1 MTRSRTS
8 GCWPT
13 PRERL
18 LLEAALLDDEA
29 ARDAWERWRS
39 TDTLDD
45 LDAGAQRLLPLLYRR
60 LTALGV
66 DDPALSKLKGV
77 YRRSWYHNQRLF
89 HRVGAALAD
98 LHAAGIQ
105 TMVLKG
111 AALSALHYRDPG
123 ARPMEDADVLV
134 PVQRAAEAIAVLRES
149 GWSPQSRRPERL
161 IGVRHAEP
169 LADEEGLSIDLH
181 WTALSQPSGDE
192 ALWAASVPAHVGGT
206 ATWALAAADQLLHVC
221 LHGAAW
227 EGAARASPQAVSHVR
242 WVADAV
248 TVLRSEPDLDWD
260 RCLEQARARRL
271 TVALA
276 DMLGYLRDGFAPS
289 IPSALIEA
297 LEATPTSRLERRA
310 QRAAMRSPSLLRTLM
325 IERDR
330 YLRLREVGGGGPGG
344 GRVPKSFPAY
354 VRDHRDFER
363 YRDLAEHWLR
373 RLAGRR
379 AGPAVSRRAQ

>member
-1 MTRSRTS
+1 M
-8 GCWPT
+8 

-29 ARDAWERWRS
+29 ARGAWEQWRS
-39 TDTLDD
+39 TDNLDD

-60 LTALGV
+60 LVALEV
-66 DDPALSKLKGV
+66 NDPTLSKLKGV
-77 YRRSWYHNQRLF
+77 YRRSWYRNQRLF
-89 HRVGAALAD
+89 HRVGTALAD
-98 LHAAGIQ
+98 LHTAGIQ

-111 AALSALHYRDPG
+111 AALSILHYRDRG

-134 PVQRAAEAIAVLRES
+134 PIERAADAMAVLRDS
-149 GWSPQSRRPERL
+149 GWSPESLRPERL
-161 IGVRHAEP
+161 IGVRHAEA
-169 LADEEGLSIDLH
+169 LEDDEGLSIDLH

-192 ALWAASVPAHVGGT
+192 ALWTASVPAHVGGT
-206 ATWALAAADQLLHVC
+206 ATRALGAADQLLHVC

-227 EGAARASPQAVSHVR
+227 ETTARASPQAVSHVR

-260 RCLEQARARRL
+260 RCLEQARSRRL

-276 DMLGYLRDGFAPS
+276 GMLGYLRDGFAPS
-289 IPSALIEA
+289 IPAALIEA
-297 LEATPTSRLERRA
+297 LEATPTSRLERAA
-310 QRAAMRSPSLLRTLM
+310 QRAAMRSPSLPRTLM

-344 GRVPKSFPAY
+344 GRAPKSFPAY

-363 YRDLAEHWLR
+363 YGDLAAHWLR
-373 RLAGRR
+373 RLGEWRSRRVVARR
-379 AGPAVSRRAQ
+379 AR

>member
-1 MTRSRTS
+1 MTPSRPS

-18 LLEAALLDDEA
+18 LLEAALLEGDA
-29 ARDAWERWRS
+29 ARLAWERWKS
-39 TDTLDD
+39 IDDLDE

-60 LTALGV
+60 LVALGV
-66 DDPALSKLKGV
+66 DDPALPRLKGV

-89 HRVGAALAD
+89 HRVGAALGD
-98 LHAAGIQ
+98 LEAAGVP

-111 AALSALHYRDPG
+111 AALSVLHYRDPG

-134 PVQRAAEAIAVLRES
+134 PMERAAEAIAVLRES
-149 GWSPQSRRPERL
+149 GWSPQSRQPERL

-169 LADEEGLSIDLH
+169 LEDEEGLSIDLH
-181 WTALSQPSGDE
+181 WTALSQPSRDE
-192 ALWAASVPAHVGGT
+192 ALWAASVPAQVGGAPT
-206 ATWALAAADQLLHVC
+206 RALRPADQLLHVC

-227 EGAARASPQAVSHVR
+227 EGAARASAQAVSHVR

-248 TVLRSEPDLDWD
+248 TVLRSEPDLDWG
-260 RCLEQARARRL
+260 RCLEQARTRRL

-276 DMLGYLRDGFAPS
+276 EMLTYLRDGFVPS
-289 IPSALIEA
+289 VPAAVIEA
-297 LEATPTSRLERRA
+297 LEATPTSRFERAA
-310 QRAAMRSPSLLRTLM
+310 QRAAMRSPTVLRTLV

-330 YLRLREVGGGGPGG
+330 YRRLREMSAHGGESVPG
-344 GRVPKSFPAY
+344 PKSFPAY

-363 YRDLAEHWLR
+363 YRDLGAHWLR
-373 RLAGRR
+373 RVAERR
-379 AGPAVSRRAQ
+379 PRLHAARRP